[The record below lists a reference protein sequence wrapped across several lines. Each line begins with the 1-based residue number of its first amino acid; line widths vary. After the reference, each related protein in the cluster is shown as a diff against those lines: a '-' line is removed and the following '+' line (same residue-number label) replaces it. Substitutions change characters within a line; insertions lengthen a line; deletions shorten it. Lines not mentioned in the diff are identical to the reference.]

1 MNATDKEKI
10 DMNTAVTTNQRLVTI
25 LLILLIILVAL
36 LVIGIVVV
44 ILMMSGRMMMGM
56 GSMTLAPGASAG
68 VNGGMMND
76 MYTACINMMQNF
88 QSP

>member
-1 MNATDKEKI
+1 MNATT
-10 DMNTAVTTNQRLVTI
+10 NTNQRLTTI
-25 LLILLIILVAL
+25 LLVLLILLLIL

-44 ILMMSGRMMMGM
+44 FVMMGM
-56 GSMTLAPGASAG
+56 GGMMNGGMTLAPGASAG

-76 MYTACINMMQNF
+76 MIAACTNMMQNF